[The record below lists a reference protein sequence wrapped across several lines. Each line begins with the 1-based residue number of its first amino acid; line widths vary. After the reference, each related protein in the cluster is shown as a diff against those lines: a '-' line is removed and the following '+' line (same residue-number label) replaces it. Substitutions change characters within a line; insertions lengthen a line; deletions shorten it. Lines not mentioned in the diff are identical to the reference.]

1 MRILVMVLCCAAGAR
16 AADDLFAAASAAG
29 RELAVGLAASDERA
43 QVKSVAIEA
52 FSDPTSAPGLGGNA
66 ADQVA
71 RVFAAASKLNTL
83 DRARLAEFRLAA
95 AQGKDPSL
103 EAGKRAGAQAV
114 LVGSLADSSGGVI
127 LVARLVSVSSG
138 KVLASSRQIASLA
151 QKEAAAGAVESQ
163 SIEVAMRRLSDSLA
177 RGFARLPGD
186 ARYRRL
192 AVMPFSNVG
201 ESAQKQQIGT
211 VVAAELA
218 TDLRRDHNLLLIER
232 QKLTEVMGELR
243 LQQSGAVDPASAAQI
258 GKIADAQALVI
269 GSASDL
275 GDRYL
280 VNVRVVATETGET
293 LAADSTSV
301 QAAGMVALA
310 SDAVVLRSR
319 KDAVFRSLLIPGWG
333 QIYNRQQAKG
343 FVILGAELALIGSG
357 VAFHI
362 AGDNAYN
369 RYTSATSAGQ
379 LGTDP
384 SGQAQRLYDTAV
396 TRYRLRNGL
405 LIGAAGL
412 WMLNILDAYLS
423 GVDGDAMLSGGM
435 ASRTFRF

>member
-1 MRILVMVLCCAAGAR
+1 
-16 AADDLFAAASAAG
+16 
-29 RELAVGLAASDERA
+29 
-43 QVKSVAIEA
+43 
-52 FSDPTSAPGLGGNA
+52 
-66 ADQVA
+66 
-71 RVFAAASKLNTL
+71 
-83 DRARLAEFRLAA
+83 
-95 AQGKDPSL
+95 
-103 EAGKRAGAQAV
+103 
-114 LVGSLADSSGGVI
+114 
-127 LVARLVSVSSG
+127 
-138 KVLASSRQIASLA
+138 
-151 QKEAAAGAVESQ
+151 
-163 SIEVAMRRLSDSLA
+163 MRRLSDSLA